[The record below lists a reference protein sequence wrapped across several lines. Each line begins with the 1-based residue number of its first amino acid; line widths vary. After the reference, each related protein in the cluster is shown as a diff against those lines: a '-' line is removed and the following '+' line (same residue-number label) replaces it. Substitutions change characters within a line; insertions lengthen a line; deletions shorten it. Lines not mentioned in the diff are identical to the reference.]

1 MMKDTKPKTE
11 TSASSLEN
19 DIERCETSL
28 LGLKGN
34 LSKVPADQKDKYS
47 DLISSTRTF
56 QSAGEIIAENE
67 FNDICNLGKNFNLWK
82 SIFIT
87 HKLWLF

>member
-56 QSAGEIIAENE
+56 QSAGEIIPENE
-67 FNDICNLGKNFNLWK
+67 FNDICNLGKNINSRKIYL
-82 SIFIT
+82 
-87 HKLWLF
+87 